1 MTLRASALLLALS
14 TAACANTYDPNA
26 IERPIGFDGGVDD
39 TPVAPDIAPQPDAST
54 PDVAPPPL
62 DVAVVDT
69 PAAPDVVVIDT
80 PPPPRDVVVID
91 TPPPPPDV
99 PPPPPDVPPPP
110 PDVPPTDTGTM
121 CRPCMAFSAVQ
132 FCPGTGSGA
141 CLAYAGC
148 SAESCQVCA
157 PAVRGGDTCGTD
169 VPVIS
174 RRGRSRSV
182 FTTCGAADN
191 VDTNCG
197 RPGPD
202 IVIAARTETSGRV
215 SLTFT
220 TPPGVDVFVG
230 YDWLGNTTCRV
241 QSLTRTCAGT
251 SSSNE
256 RSVSAM
262 LLSGTYYAYISTSAP
277 ATVVVD
283 AELP

>member
-1 MTLRASALLLALS
+1 MTAKTLRASSLLLALS
-14 TAACANTYDPNA
+14 TAACGNTFDPAA
-26 IERPIGFDGGVDD
+26 IERPIGADGGVED
-39 TPVAPDIAPQPDAST
+39 TPVAPLDNAPQPDAATPDIAPPPPDVAVIDTPAT
-54 PDVAPPPL
+54 PDVA
-62 DVAVVDT
+62 
-69 PAAPDVVVIDT
+69 VIDT
-80 PPPPRDVVVID
+80 PATPDVVVID

-99 PPPPPDVPPPP
+99 PPPPPDVPPP
-110 PDVPPTDTGTM
+110 DSGMM

-157 PAVRGGDTCGTD
+157 PAVRGGDACGSD

-230 YDWLGNTTCRV
+230 YDWLGNTTCRT

-251 SSSNE
+251 SNSNE
-256 RSVSAM
+256 RSVSAT
-262 LLSGTYYAYISTSAP
+262 LLSGTYYAYISTSVP
-277 ATVVVD
+277 ATIVVD